1 MKQLKIIC
9 GIILIYTFLGCEIKK
24 EYFIL
29 NSVGKEWRLDKMND
43 KLVSPNFSRTLYI
56 IFHKNNTYDIYYKR
70 SGERYEESTDNI
82 IDQKWFFD
90 KSGNL
95 LITTFSVSEF
105 KLVQLDDK
113 NLVFQYGKEKY
124 AFVCDECE

>member
-1 MKQLKIIC
+1 MKQLKIIW

-24 EYFIL
+24 EYYIL

-56 IFHKNNTYDIYYKR
+56 IFHKNNTYDIYYKK

>member
-1 MKQLKIIC
+1 MKQLKIIW

-24 EYFIL
+24 EYYIL

-70 SGERYEESTDNI
+70 SCERYEESTDNI

>member
-1 MKQLKIIC
+1 MKQLKIIW

-29 NSVGKEWRLDKMND
+29 NSVGKEW
-43 KLVSPNFSRTLYI
+43 KLSKRNNKPISPNFSRTLYI
-56 IFHKNNTYDIYYKR
+56 IFHKNNSYDIYYKR

-82 IDQKWFFD
+82 IDQKWSFD

-95 LITTFSVSEF
+95 HITSFSVSEF
-105 KLVQLDDK
+105 KLIQLDNK